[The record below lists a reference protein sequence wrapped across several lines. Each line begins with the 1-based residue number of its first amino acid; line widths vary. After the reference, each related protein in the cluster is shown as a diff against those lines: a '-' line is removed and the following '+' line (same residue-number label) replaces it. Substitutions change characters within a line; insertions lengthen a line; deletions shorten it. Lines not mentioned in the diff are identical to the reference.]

1 MKVVK
6 KADDKETVREAL
18 FPKRNAPGESDVG
31 QACAN
36 KKRKQRRYSGIR
48 FIRRRKNAVPL
59 RFIA

>member
-6 KADDKETVREAL
+6 KADDKDTVREAL

-36 KKRKQRRYSGIR
+36 KKRKQNERILVIIPKLYQHDQ
-48 FIRRRKNAVPL
+48 
-59 RFIA
+59 